1 MLLTYIY
8 ALLAFILTWIA
19 LVLVVV
25 TWICLSI
32 AFSNPGKEVEQ

>member
-1 MLLTYIY
+1 MLQTYIY
-8 ALLAFILTWIA
+8 ALLAVILTWIA
-19 LVLVVV
+19 VVLIIV